1 VITTKYILRILEDLE
16 PYFAKFSKNKEI
28 KNNFAIHD
36 PPSGGWSRTYI
47 YVYIINLNKN
57 NNNNNLK

>member
-36 PPSGGWSRTYI
+36 PPSGG
-47 YVYIINLNKN
+47 
-57 NNNNNLK
+57 